1 MEDDLSLLVSTLLM
15 DLEEEDGDLLELA
28 PLTGLLM
35 TAYFITF
42 SVELIKCRSSGLAL
56 LSSMPLSNN
65 LLDVSIILITSSLL
79 LGIVMSS
86 IDGMLVRESE

>member
-42 SVELIKCRSSGLAL
+42 SVELIKCRSSCLAL

-65 LLDVSIILITSSLL
+65 LLDVSIIFITSSLL
-79 LGIVMSS
+79 LGNLMSS
-86 IDGMLVRESE
+86 IDGKLVRESE